1 MLSNPTQ
8 DYRPGLHSTVP
19 AGLSPGSHAGSIAS
33 QRRKYIVLA
42 TALIVAEALLT
53 NPGIDLI
60 ECVIVP
66 GKLSVV
72 PTGLFGLST
81 NPGLSSWATLSRP
94 CGTES

>member
-72 PTGLFGLST
+72 PRDFSV
-81 NPGLSSWATLSRP
+81 
-94 CGTES
+94 